1 MSVTN
6 WGCFFTVRASLQ
18 RGPRGLVNASVS
30 DGLTAL
36 HQVNLQLDYTDKWA
50 LDYAIVERCSNNIC
64 MSLHTRYNTF
74 TSCTVSMPT
83 AGVTNDQ

>member
-36 HQVNLQLDYTDKWA
+36 HQVNLQLDYTDK
-50 LDYAIVERCSNNIC
+50 
-64 MSLHTRYNTF
+64 
-74 TSCTVSMPT
+74 
-83 AGVTNDQ
+83 